1 MPKNF
6 SFRVTNDTPQ
16 SERRAVLRNE
26 RAGTTY
32 HEFAAGE
39 ADVPRGRFTAHERS
53 VVTGSTPVP
62 QYPALP
68 ASSPWA
74 SDPVPAEEPLGIDI
88 NAVEPVGTHTEVEQ
102 SLRGVHGDAGR
113 LLPDAVEQ
121 ASPGDAQRD
130 AGSLQPM
137 QAARRRRSNRK
148 LDR

>member
-1 MPKNF
+1 MSKNF
-6 SFRVTNDTPQ
+6 SFRVTNDLSQ
-16 SERRAVLRNE
+16 AEKRQVLRDTMHG
-26 RAGTTY
+26 RAIAEQDTVGGRY
-32 HEFAAGE
+32 AAE
-39 ADVPRGRFTAHERS
+39 ARTR
-53 VVTGSTPVP
+53 VTGATPAP